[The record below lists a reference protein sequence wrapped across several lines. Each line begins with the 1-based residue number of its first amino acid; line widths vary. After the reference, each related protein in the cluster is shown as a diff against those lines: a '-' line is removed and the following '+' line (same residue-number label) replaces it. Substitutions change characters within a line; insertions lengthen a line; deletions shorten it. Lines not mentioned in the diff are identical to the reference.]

1 MQTKWLGAHWQTTG
15 QLILVN
21 DMRYYR
27 IHPNDEHLQYGPIS
41 TALREMAI
49 NDLWYPPSWQI
60 SLAITVSYGPI
71 STALREM
78 AEDYSWN
85 SSWQISLAIT
95 VSLDVTRE
103 FSELLFSKRENEDYP
118 LFYLFLAEFLA
129 DEGM

>member
-1 MQTKWLGAHWQTTG
+1 MSRLLHAAARGAKMQTKWLDSGAAWQTTG
-15 QLILVN
+15 QLVLVD

-27 IHPNDEHLQYGPIS
+27 IHPADEHLQYGPIS

-49 NDLWYPPSWQI
+49 NDLWYPP
-60 SLAITVSYGPI
+60 
-71 STALREM
+71 
-78 AEDYSWN
+78 
-85 SSWQISLAIT
+85 SWQISLAIT